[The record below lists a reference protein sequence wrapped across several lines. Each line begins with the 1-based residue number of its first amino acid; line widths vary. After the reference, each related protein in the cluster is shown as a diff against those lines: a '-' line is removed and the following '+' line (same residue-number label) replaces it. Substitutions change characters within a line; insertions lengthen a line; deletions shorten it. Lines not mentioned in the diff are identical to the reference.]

1 MRSIPIFTF
10 FLLEQDGGPSMGY
23 DCKNLH
29 HLLARDAIPF
39 GVEAAILRHPERTD
53 NFSGSSDF
61 FSLVTGSLW

>member
-1 MRSIPIFTF
+1 
-10 FLLEQDGGPSMGY
+10 MGY